1 MKNDS
6 NRRQAIRYVLSACCL
21 LLFFSIGM
29 FAQSIR
35 VKGNVKDAT
44 GEPVIGA
51 SVLVKGTT
59 NGTITDFDGNFELN
73 DVSGNAVIE
82 VTFVGYLPQEVK
94 VSSTPLNIILKEDTK
109 TLDEVVVIGYGVQK
123 KSVVT
128 ASIAKVGS
136 DELGK
141 TAPVRVD
148 NALKGLVSG
157 VQVTLASGQPGSGS
171 KIRIRGNGTINN
183 SDPLYIVDGMPIEGG
198 IDYLNPSDIE
208 SIEVL
213 KDAASGA
220 VYGARAA
227 NGVVLVTT
235 KSGKIGKTTVQYDFS
250 YGWQNPWRRRS
261 VLGAADY
268 KMMMTEAAVNK
279 DNDTRFNTGNL
290 TTAEQDA
297 IGAKLSSFGN
307 ADTDWLKETFNA
319 DAPVQ
324 NHQLS
329 VSGATD
335 KLNYFLSLGYYEQEG
350 IVGGNF
356 GRSNYRRMTIR
367 TNTTYILFDKS
378 GERNW
383 LHGMTVGVN
392 AAYSRIK
399 NTSIETN
406 SLTGSAVGNAMF
418 LTPLM
423 SVYPSS
429 EEDLIKRTANDV
441 AKYGPLVADGNGRL
455 YNVPASDFNEISNP
469 LAYLSLPGTKNNSD
483 KFVANFFAEL
493 KLWDN
498 LKYRASYGTDL
509 SFWGND
515 GYDYPYFLNTNAHND
530 KSGAWSEMNRGCR
543 WQLENVLTYD
553 KTIGFHS
560 FAVVL
565 GQSAIKYTGRIL
577 GGSAQDLIDIDGS
590 KASIDFTSG
599 LKTDGK
605 RDVYGG
611 AFDPHTLASYFGRFS
626 YNYAERYMAQFTI
639 RRDGSSN
646 FGPNNKWGTFPSVSL
661 GWNVTNE
668 SFMTK
673 RPEWLSA
680 VKLRLSWGKNGNE
693 NIGAFRYTA
702 NVAMGNNYPF
712 GGGSNQIVNGGSKPT
727 GTPNADLKWEESE
740 QYDAGL
746 DFGFFNNSLT
756 FTVDWFK
763 KKTNGMLKTM
773 SIPSYLGESLPWGNV
788 GDMENSGIEF
798 EAGYKFRSGDWA
810 FNVNANISYLK
821 NKLVRLGNASGF
833 EAYDNVHQIG
843 NVSRA
848 EEGQPYPFFYG
859 YKTAGVF
866 QNQAQID
873 AYVNSKGE
881 KLQPNAQPGDV
892 IFVDN
897 DGNGVIDS
905 DDQTKIGKGDPDW
918 TYGFNFNASWRGLD
932 FSMLWSGAIGND
944 IFDATRRVDLR
955 YVNLAEEMLDR
966 WHGENTSNSM
976 PRFTWDGGPNHN
988 NQVSDLYIKNGSYV
1002 RLKNIQLG
1010 YTLPEVLTKN
1020 VFISR
1025 FRVYVAA
1032 ENLLTFTGYKGFE
1045 PEISYGTSSG
1055 IDRGY
1060 YPQARTFTVGCNVT
1074 F

>member
-1 MKNDS
+1 
-6 NRRQAIRYVLSACCL
+6 
-21 LLFFSIGM
+21 
-29 FAQSIR
+29 
-35 VKGNVKDAT
+35 
-44 GEPVIGA
+44 
-51 SVLVKGTT
+51 
-59 NGTITDFDGNFELN
+59 
-73 DVSGNAVIE
+73 
-82 VTFVGYLPQEVK
+82 
-94 VSSTPLNIILKEDTK
+94 
-109 TLDEVVVIGYGVQK
+109 
-123 KSVVT
+123 
-128 ASIAKVGS
+128 
-136 DELGK
+136 
-141 TAPVRVD
+141 
-148 NALKGLVSG
+148 
-157 VQVTLASGQPGSGS
+157 
-171 KIRIRGNGTINN
+171 
-183 SDPLYIVDGMPIEGG
+183 
-198 IDYLNPSDIE
+198 
-208 SIEVL
+208 
-213 KDAASGA
+213 
-220 VYGARAA
+220 
-227 NGVVLVTT
+227 
-235 KSGKIGKTTVQYDFS
+235 
-250 YGWQNPWRRRS
+250 
-261 VLGAADY
+261 
-268 KMMMTEAAVNK
+268 MMTEAAVNK
-279 DNDTRFNTGNL
+279 DNDTRFNTGNP

-297 IGAKLSSFGN
+297 IGDKLSSFGN

-319 DAPVQ
+319 NAPVQ
-324 NHQLS
+324 NHRLS

-367 TNTTYILFDKS
+367 TNTTYTLFDKS

-383 LHGMTVGVN
+383 LYSMTVGVN

-423 SVYPSS
+423 SVYPSN

-441 AKYGPLVADGNGRL
+441 AKYGPLMTDGNGRL
-455 YNVPASDFNEISNP
+455 YNVPTSDFNEISNP

-530 KSGAWSEMNRGCR
+530 KSSAWSEMNRGCR

-553 KTIGFHS
+553 KTIGSHS

-565 GQSAIKYTGRIL
+565 GQSAIKYTGRRL

-668 SFMTK
+668 NFMTK

-746 DFGFFNNSLT
+746 DFVFFNNSLT

-821 NKLVRLGNASGF
+821 NKLIRLGNASGF

-881 KLQPNAQPGDV
+881 KLQPDAQPGDV

-897 DGNGVIDS
+897 NGNGVIDS
-905 DDQTKIGKGDPDW
+905 EDQTKIGKGDPDW
-918 TYGFNFNASWRGLD
+918 TYGFNFNASWRGFD

-966 WHGENTSNSM
+966 WHGENTSNSI

-988 NQVSDLYIKNGSYV
+988 NQASDLYIKNGSYV

-1025 FRVYVAA
+1025 LRVYVAA